1 MTHGIAR
8 SARFSGLLTAAF
20 AALMAFPAGAASVGG
35 IGGIVIA
42 PPVGRGVWEGR
53 IRIIHHSYD
62 LLPDYTTY
70 QSASGST
77 QAQCNAA
84 LAAAFSAAVAAEPTA
99 QVEYDT
105 YCAWHP

>member
-8 SARFSGLLTAAF
+8 TALLTGLLAATL
-20 AALMAFPAGAASVGG
+20 AGGVAFPAAAGSVGG
-35 IGGIVIA
+35 GGIVIA

-53 IRIIHHSYD
+53 IRIIHHYYD
-62 LLPDYTTY
+62 GQPNYTTY

-84 LAAAFSAAVAAEPTA
+84 LTAAFSAAVAAESTA
-99 QVEYDT
+99 QVEYDV
-105 YCAWHP
+105 YCTWHP

>member
-8 SARFSGLLTAAF
+8 TALLTGLLTATLTGAV
-20 AALMAFPAGAASVGG
+20 AFPAAAGSV
-35 IGGIVIA
+35 GGIVIA

-53 IRIIHHSYD
+53 IRIIHHYYD
-62 LLPDYTTY
+62 GQPNYTTY

-84 LAAAFSAAVAAEPTA
+84 LTAAFSAAVAAESTA
-99 QVEYDT
+99 QVEYDI
-105 YCAWHP
+105 YCTWHP

>member
-8 SARFSGLLTAAF
+8 SALFTGLLAAT
-20 AALMAFPAGAASVGG
+20 LTGGSVFPATAGSGG

-53 IRIIHHSYD
+53 IRIIHHYYD
-62 LLPDYTTY
+62 LQPNYTTY
-70 QSASGST
+70 QSVSGST
-77 QAQCNAA
+77 QAQCSTA
-84 LAAAFSAAVAAEPTA
+84 LSAAFSAAIAAEPTA

-105 YCAWHP
+105 YCTWHP